1 MVGNHWPLI
10 SLIFLH
16 GMAPAA
22 RVERSRGS
30 LTATVGREQNQRD
43 PAIAGSSGDSRAGAD
58 QLAQHPCIVARDKP
72 LLLGYLNIVLGHLTA
87 DGDELQIVID
97 RRPDPLPNQKS
108 VAARPTTTPEQRHVR
123 GVDELLRTQGYAIVS
138 REDGVT
144 WQLNEH
150 GQERFEELDATDELA
165 EEDAMRVPDR
175 RRTLLSALAVVAVV
189 AGVAVALPSDSAYR
203 LADGLFAVADR
214 ATSWMSASREVPRTA
229 PGTETARDGH

>member
-1 MVGNHWPLI
+1 M
-10 SLIFLH
+10 
-16 GMAPAA
+16 
-22 RVERSRGS
+22 
-30 LTATVGREQNQRD
+30 
-43 PAIAGSSGDSRAGAD
+43 
-58 QLAQHPCIVARDKP
+58 AQHLCIVARDKP

-108 VAARPTTTPEQRHVR
+108 AAARPTTTPDQRHVR

-203 LADGLFAVADR
+203 LAR
-214 ATSWMSASREVPRTA
+214 SSAHGA
-229 PGTETARDGH
+229 GHGNGRGR